1 VPPIQSNHVAGP
13 VISASCPP
21 VAWARNI
28 RGMLKLLA
36 ATGVALVLTSMAVV
50 HTSSPN
56 GGQPT
61 GGAAAEE
68 AVRAAELARFKA
80 QTTGDLTALDALLGD
95 DLVYT
100 HSNALVDSK
109 ASYVESMRSG
119 ALKYQTIEPRE
130 MKVRVYGTTAV
141 ITAAARITA
150 ISRGQP
156 VDNQLR
162 YTDVWV
168 LRDGRWQM
176 VGWQSTR
183 LP

>member
-1 VPPIQSNHVAGP
+1 M
-13 VISASCPP
+13 CT
-21 VAWARNI
+21 
-28 RGMLKLLA
+28 MLKMLA
-36 ATGVALVLTSMAVV
+36 ATGVALSMAVSM
-50 HTSSPN
+50 TYAQPSAPN
-56 GGQPT
+56 PRAGEAS
-61 GGAAAEE
+61 AAVD
-68 AVRAAELARFKA
+68 AVTAAELARFKA
-80 QTTGDLTALDALLGD
+80 QIAGDAKALDALLGD

-100 HSNALVDSK
+100 HSNAMVDTK

-130 MKVRVYGTTAV
+130 MKVRVFGTTAV
-141 ITAAARITA
+141 ITAAAHITA
-150 ISRGQP
+150 VSNGQP

-176 VGWQSTR
+176 VSWQSTR

>member
-1 VPPIQSNHVAGP
+1 
-13 VISASCPP
+13 
-21 VAWARNI
+21 
-28 RGMLKLLA
+28 MLKLLA
-36 ATGVALVLTSMAVV
+36 TTGVALVLMTSMA
-50 HTSSPN
+50 TAQSSSPK

-119 ALKYQTIEPRE
+119 ALKYQTIEPRD

-150 ISRGQP
+150 ISKGQP

>member
-1 VPPIQSNHVAGP
+1 
-13 VISASCPP
+13 
-21 VAWARNI
+21 
-28 RGMLKLLA
+28 MLKMLG
-36 ATGVALVLTSMAVV
+36 ATGVALLMTVTMTHA
-50 HTSSPN
+50 
-56 GGQPT
+56 QQ
-61 GGAAAEE
+61 GGAKSGQGATGAAE
-68 AVRAAELARFKA
+68 AVEAAEMARFKA
-80 QTTGDLTALDALLGD
+80 QTSGDLNALDGLLGD

-100 HSNALVDSK
+100 HSSAAVDSK

-130 MKVRVYGTTAV
+130 LKVRVFGTTAIITGAAH
-141 ITAAARITA
+141 ITAV
-150 ISRGQP
+150 SKGQP

-176 VGWQSTR
+176 VSWQSTR

>member
-1 VPPIQSNHVAGP
+1 MH
-13 VISASCPP
+13 
-21 VAWARNI
+21 R
-28 RGMLKLLA
+28 LLA
-36 ATGVALVLTSMAVV
+36 ATGVALFLMA
-50 HTSSPN
+50 SAA
-56 GGQPT
+56 GAQPT
-61 GGAAAEE
+61 GVTMTKNAGATAAEE

-80 QTTGDLTALDALLGD
+80 QTSGDLKALDALLGD

-100 HSNALVDSK
+100 HSSAAVDSK

-119 ALKYQTIEPRE
+119 ALKYQTIEPRDLQ
-130 MKVRVYGTTAV
+130 VRVFGTTAV
-141 ITAAARITA
+141 ITAAAHITA
-150 ISRGQP
+150 VSKGQP

-176 VGWQSTR
+176 VSWQSTR